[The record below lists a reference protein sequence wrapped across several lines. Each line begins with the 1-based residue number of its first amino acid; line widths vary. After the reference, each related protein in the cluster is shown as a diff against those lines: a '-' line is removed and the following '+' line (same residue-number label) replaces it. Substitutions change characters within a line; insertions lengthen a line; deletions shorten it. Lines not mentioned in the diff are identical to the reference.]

1 MPLAQAYADDLLA
14 ELYGS
19 GSPATLYFAL
29 FTSSPNPDG
38 TGGTEAT
45 GGGYARK
52 AVTNNTTNFPAP
64 SGGQVSNGTAVTFIA
79 ASGADWGTIEAIV
92 VTDASSAGN
101 RYDFMDLTTP
111 RPVLDGDIFSI
122 TVGQFVVTQ
131 G

>member
-29 FTSSPNPDG
+29 FTSPPNPDG
-38 TGGTEAT
+38 TGGTEVV
-45 GGGYARK
+45 GFGYARK
-52 AVTNNTTNFPAP
+52 AMTNNNTNFPAP
-64 SGGQVSNGTAVTFIA
+64 SGGQVSNGVAITFLA
-79 ASGADWGTIEAIV
+79 ASGGDWGTVESV
-92 VTDASSAGN
+92 VVFDDATAGN

-111 RPVLDGDIFSI
+111 RPVADGDVFSI
-122 TVGQFVVTQ
+122 APTQFVVIQ